1 MVIEQVTVE
10 SESSAADL
18 KSDTKEKNIFLS
30 ISESI
35 SGGENGESPD
45 LLN

>member
-1 MVIEQVTVE
+1 MVIEQVTIE

-18 KSDTKEKNIFLS
+18 KSDTKENKTS
-30 ISESI
+30 VSESI